1 MPTRGAPR
9 HGSGK
14 GDERLAALLGRGRE
28 LEAAAGAPSATL
40 SAVQPVVTLRGVT
53 KRFGALVALDAI
65 DLDIEGGE
73 IFALL
78 GPNGAGKTTLISIV
92 AGLLRASA
100 GEVTVLGN
108 DVVRDYRLTRRA
120 IGLVPQEI
128 NFDPFFT
135 VEETLRIQA
144 GYFDVRLGEERL
156 LELLRALDLE
166 AKRRTNSRAL
176 SGGMKRRLLIGK
188 ALVHEPRVL
197 FLDEPTAGVDV
208 ELRRSLWR
216 YVRTLRDRGTT
227 IVLTTHYLEEAEE
240 LADRVGVIDGGRL
253 LVVERKDAL
262 LCRHGAKTLRLAL
275 ARPIAAPPPSLASL
289 GARAIAEGTAIEV
302 EVPAGAPAG
311 PVLAA
316 VAAAGLAVEDVDVR
330 RTTLEDIFVRLV
342 SGRARE
348 GAA

>member
-1 MPTRGAPR
+1 M
-9 HGSGK
+9 
-14 GDERLAALLGRGRE
+14 E
-28 LEAAAGAPSATL
+28 
-40 SAVQPVVTLRGVT
+40 PVVTLRGVS
-53 KRFGALVALDAI
+53 KRFGALVALDAV
-65 DLDIEGGE
+65 DLEVRAGE

-100 GEVTVLGN
+100 GEVRVLGR
-108 DVVRDYRLTRRA
+108 DVVRDYRFTRRA
-120 IGLVPQEI
+120 IGLVPQEL

-144 GYFDVRLGEERL
+144 GYFGVRLSEARL
-156 LELLRALDLE
+156 VEILDALDLA
-166 AKRRTNSRAL
+166 AKRKTGSRAL

-188 ALVHEPRVL
+188 ALVHEPKVL

-208 ELRRSLWR
+208 ELRHALWS

-240 LADRVGVIDGGRL
+240 LADRVGVIDRGRL
-253 LVVERKDAL
+253 LVVEDTQTL
-262 LCRHGAKTLRLAL
+262 LSRHGTRTLRLAL
-275 ARPIAAPPPSLASL
+275 AAPVAEPPPSLAALSPRVVDG
-289 GARAIAEGTAIEV
+289 GAGLELEIPSGST
-302 EVPAGAPAG
+302 AG

-316 VAAAGLAVEDVDVR
+316 VGAAGLAVADVETR

-342 SGRARE
+342 AGRPRGGAR
-348 GAA
+348 